1 MSTSLTVHP
10 RTGRLCVQSPAPWE
24 PIVGYSRA
32 VRSGPFI
39 AVTGTVG
46 LEEDGS
52 YADSAGQ
59 QARRALVIILAAL
72 KSLGA
77 GPEHVL
83 RTRMFVT
90 DISRFE
96 EFGRAH
102 GEFFAEIR
110 PAASML
116 EVRALVNPDALI
128 EIEADAVIVRD

>member
-1 MSTSLTVHP
+1 MPTPFTVQE

-32 VRSGPFI
+32 VRSGPLI

-52 YADSAGQ
+52 YAPTVGA
-59 QARRALVIILAAL
+59 QARRALTILLSAL
-72 KSLGA
+72 QSLGA

-90 DISRFE
+90 DISAWKE
-96 EFGRAH
+96 IGQAHSEVFGL
-102 GEFFAEIR
+102 IR
-110 PAASML
+110 PATTMV
-116 EVRALVNPDALI
+116 EVSRLIDPAARI
-128 EIEADAVIVRD
+128 EIEADAYVPS

>member
-46 LEEDGS
+46 REEDGS

-90 DISRFE
+90 DITTWE
-96 EFGRAH
+96 QVAAAH
-102 GEFFAEIR
+102 REVFAAIR
-110 PAASML
+110 PATTL
-116 EVRALVNPDALI
+116 VEVSRLIDPQALI
-128 EIEADAVIVRD
+128 EIEADAFVPT